1 MTIKYNNV
9 YIMDTYTV
17 CGPYENDGPLSNY
30 FDKKYE
36 KELYFGEKSWEK
48 AEVHLLKEA
57 NTNILKKNKIKEE
70 DIDLLISG
78 DLQNQISASDYM
90 ARDFNIPFIGIF
102 EACSTISEGII
113 LGSTFI
119 EGKKAK
125 KVIACTSSHNMVAEK
140 QFRNPTEYG
149 APKKKTATFTST
161 GAASILL
168 TNKKSKVK
176 IESTTIG
183 KVVDMGVTDVNHMG
197 AVMAPAAGD
206 VIYNHLKDTNRDPSY
221 YDLILTGDL
230 GIYGKNILRDYML
243 TKSNIEL
250 GNNYNDC
257 GTLLYDLDKQPV
269 LAGASGP
276 VCSALVGFG
285 YIYKEML
292 KGKYKKVL
300 LVPTGALFSP
310 TFTFQKETIPGIANA
325 ISLEDVEK

>member
-1 MTIKYNNV
+1 MTTKYKNV
-9 YIMDTYTV
+9 YIEDTYTI
-17 CGPYENDGPLSNY
+17 CGNYENDGPLSKY

-36 KELYFGEKSWEK
+36 KDLYFGEKSWEK

-57 NTNILKKNKIKEE
+57 NTNIIKKNKLKEE

-78 DLQNQISASDYM
+78 DLQNQIAASDYM

-102 EACSTISEGII
+102 EACATVGEGLI

-119 EGKKAK
+119 EGKMAK
-125 KVIACTSSHNMVAEK
+125 KVIVSTSSHNMVAEK

-149 APKKKTATFTST
+149 APKPKTATFTAT

-168 TNKKSKVK
+168 TNNKNKVK
-176 IESTTIG
+176 IESSTIG
-183 KVVDMGVTDVNHMG
+183 KVVDMGITDVNNMG

-206 VIYNHLKDTNRDPSY
+206 VIYNHLKDTKRNPDY

-230 GIYGKNILRDYML
+230 GIYGKEILKDYMM
-243 TKSNIEL
+243 TKYNIEL
-250 GNNYNDC
+250 KDNYNDC
-257 GTLLYDLDKQPV
+257 GTMIYDVEKQPV
-269 LAGASGP
+269 FAGASGP
-276 VCSALVGFG
+276 VCSALTVFG

-300 LVPTGALFSP
+300 IVPTGAVFSP
-310 TFTFQKETIPGIANA
+310 TFTFQKESIPSMANA
-325 ISLEDVEK
+325 ISLEVED

>member
-9 YIMDTYTV
+9 FIEDTYTI
-17 CGPYENDGPLSNY
+17 CGPYENDGPISNY

-57 NTNILKKNKIKEE
+57 NTNILKKNKLKEE

-78 DLQNQISASDYM
+78 DLQNQIAASDYM
-90 ARDFNIPFIGIF
+90 ARDFNIPFMGIF

-113 LGSTFI
+113 IGSTFI
-119 EGKKAK
+119 ESKKAK
-125 KVIACTSSHNMVAEK
+125 RVLVSTSSHNMAAEK

-149 APKKKTATFTST
+149 TPKPKTATFTST
-161 GAASILL
+161 GGASILL
-168 TNKKSKVK
+168 SNKKNKVK
-176 IESTTIG
+176 IESITIG
-183 KVVDMGVTDVNHMG
+183 KVMDLGIKDVNHMG
-197 AVMAPAAGD
+197 AVMAPAAAYT
-206 VIYNHLKDTNRDPSY
+206 IYNHLKDTERDPSY

-230 GIYGKNILRDYML
+230 GIYGKNILKEYMM
-243 TKSNIEL
+243 TNYNIEL

-257 GTLLYDLDKQPV
+257 GTILYDLDNQPV

-300 LVPTGALFSP
+300 LVPTGAIFSP
-310 TFTFQKETIPGIANA
+310 TFTFQKESIPSIANA
-325 ISLEDVEK
+325 ISLEVIE

>member
-243 TKSNIEL
+243 TKYNIEL

>member
-1 MTIKYNNV
+1 MTTKYNNV

-17 CGPYENDGPLSNY
+17 CGPYESDGPLSEY

-36 KELYFGEKSWEK
+36 KELYFGEKTWEK
-48 AEVHLLKEA
+48 AEVKLLKEA
-57 NTNILKKNKIKEE
+57 NYNIIKNNNLKDE

-78 DLQNQISASDYM
+78 DLQNQIAASDYM
-90 ARDFNIPFIGIF
+90 ARDFDIPFMGIF

-113 LGSTFI
+113 IGSTFI

-125 KVIACTSSHNMVAEK
+125 KVIISTSSHNMAAEK

-161 GAASILL
+161 GGASVLL
-168 TNKKSKVK
+168 SNKKSKVR

-183 KVVDMGVTDVNHMG
+183 KVVDLGVTDVNHMG

-206 VIYNHLKDTNRDPSY
+206 VIYSHLKDTNRKVNY

-230 GIYGKNILRDYML
+230 GMYGKNILRDYML
-243 TKSNIEL
+243 NKYSIKLED
-250 GNNYNDC
+250 NYDDC
-257 GTLLYDLDKQPV
+257 GTMIYDLDKQPV
-269 LAGASGP
+269 FAGASGP
-276 VCSALVGFG
+276 VCSALVTFG

-292 KGKYKKVL
+292 KGKYKRVL
-300 LVPTGALFSP
+300 LVPTGAVFSP
-310 TFTFQKETIPGIANA
+310 TFTFQKESIPSIANA
-325 ISLEDVEK
+325 ISMEVVE

>member
-1 MTIKYNNV
+1 MTTNYKNV

-30 FDKKYE
+30 FDKRHE

-48 AEVHLLKEA
+48 AEVKLLKEA
-57 NTNILKKNKIKEE
+57 NSNILKKNKLKEE
-70 DIDLLISG
+70 DIDLLVSG
-78 DLQNQISASDYM
+78 DLQNQIAASDYM
-90 ARDFNIPFIGIF
+90 ARDFNIPFMGIF
-102 EACSTISEGII
+102 EACSTIGEGI
-113 LGSTFI
+113 LLASTFI
-119 EGKKAK
+119 EGRFAK
-125 KVIACTSSHNMVAEK
+125 KVLVSTSSHNMSAEK

-149 APKKKTATFTST
+149 APKKRTTTFTST
-161 GAASILL
+161 GSASILL

-183 KVVDMGVTDVNHMG
+183 KVVDMGITDVNHMG

-230 GIYGKNILRDYML
+230 GVYGKNILKEYMMM
-243 TKSNIEL
+243 KYNIEL

-257 GTLLYDLDKQPV
+257 GTMLYDLDKQPV
-269 LAGASGP
+269 FAGASGP

-292 KGKYKKVL
+292 KGKYKRVL
-300 LVPTGALFSP
+300 LVPTGAIFSP
-310 TFTFQKETIPGIANA
+310 TFTFQKESIPGIANA
-325 ISLEDVEK
+325 ISLEAE